1 MHCPLPRSLKQL
13 IRFVSVTIIGLALVA
28 DAWAQCEYLT
38 GPSRTDC
45 FIGRARILG
54 RQSDIAAEA
63 ARLRADQEFLRAA
76 TGTSVQPKPQT
87 SRSKHRVRLK

>member
-1 MHCPLPRSLKQL
+1 MHCPLLRSLKRL
-13 IRFVSVTIIGLALVA
+13 IWLVSVTIIGLALVA

-54 RQSDIAAEA
+54 SDIAAEA